1 MVTTKSSKHKKLMEA
16 GGVSKLHLAVFQGK
30 QEKAR
35 KLLQKGCPD
44 VNRGD
49 KFGQTPLHIACHREG
64 LLGCLQLLAAHEAN
78 LKALDA
84 NGNTALHSAAGSG
97 AAAAAKFLLGRGL
110 SVADKNKDGHT
121 PMDICILH
129 CPADKKRTM
138 QLLLEGGAKV
148 GEEDR
153 AAGGDSAAAAA
164 AAGPHEKE
172 NRYDV
177 GDNTAAAAAAAAAV
191 TAPAFG
197 GEVTR
202 SGGGGAV
209 NAGGGATNVSE
220 TGPMA
225 VAVAGHDA
233 GAGAVAAADVAVPG
247 TPSTG

>member
-1 MVTTKSSKHKKLMEA
+1 
-16 GGVSKLHLAVFQGK
+16 
-30 QEKAR
+30 
-35 KLLQKGCPD
+35 
-44 VNRGD
+44 
-49 KFGQTPLHIACHREG
+49 REG

-138 QLLLEGGAKV
+138 QLLLEGDVKV

-164 AAGPHEKE
+164 GPHDKE
-172 NRYDV
+172 NRHDV
-177 GDNTAAAAAAAAAV
+177 GDNTAAAAAVA
-191 TAPAFG
+191 APAFG

-202 SGGGGAV
+202 SS
-209 NAGGGATNVSE
+209 GGGATNVSE

-233 GAGAVAAADVAVPG
+233 GAGAVAAADVAVPR